1 MVFMEW
7 TIRCPNRFPLA
18 STPTPLQRM
27 ERLSQQAGVEILFKR
42 DDFTG
47 SELSGNK
54 VRKLEFILADAREKG
69 ADTVIT
75 CGGAQSNHCRA
86 TALAAVR
93 AGLSSLLLLRTD
105 DPDHPPAVSGN
116 ILLDGLAGAEMVW
129 ITPDQY
135 RSRDQ
140 IFEREARRLRGE
152 GRRPYL
158 IPEGGST
165 ALGAWGYVAGMAEL
179 VADLEHL
186 DGGDVKPATVV
197 SATGSGGTTAGL
209 ALGALL
215 SGADIRVVGVNV
227 CDDRDYF
234 VDIIDRI
241 CGEFL
246 QTYFAGEDAGA
257 PAYDILDGYVGRG
270 YALSRPEELAAIRD
284 LVRLEGVVLDP
295 VYTGK
300 AYFGMMAE
308 LEKNPRMFGDR
319 IVFIHTGGLFG
330 LFPIA
335 DQFAGRL

>member
-1 MVFMEW
+1 
-7 TIRCPNRFPLA
+7 
-18 STPTPLQRM
+18 M
-27 ERLSQQAGVEILFKR
+27 ERLSRQAGVAIFFKR

-54 VRKLEFILADAREKG
+54 VRKLEFLLADALAAG

-93 AGLSSLLLLRTD
+93 AGLSSLLLLRTG
-105 DPDHPPAVSGN
+105 DPAHPPELSGN
-116 ILLDGLAGAEMVW
+116 ILLDRMAGAEIIW

-135 RSRDQ
+135 RARDQ
-140 IFEREARRLRGE
+140 IFEREVQRLRNR
-152 GRRPYL
+152 GRRPVI

-165 ALGAWGYVAGMAEL
+165 ALGAWGYVAQMEEL
-179 VADLEHL
+179 AADLKRL
-186 DGGDVKPATVV
+186 DGDVVKPTTVIC
-197 SATGSGGTTAGL
+197 ATGSGGTTAGL
-209 ALGALL
+209 ALGARL
-215 SGADIRVVGVNV
+215 SGAAIRVAGVNV

-234 VDIIDRI
+234 VAIIDEI
-241 CGEFL
+241 CRQFNRAWLPE
-246 QTYFAGEDAGA
+246 TSAGV
-257 PAYDILDGYVGRG
+257 PPYDIVDGYVGRG
-270 YALSRPEELAAIRD
+270 YALSRPGELAVIRD

-300 AYFGMMAE
+300 AYIGMMAE
-308 LEKNPRMFGDR
+308 LAKNPKVFGDR

-335 DQFAGRL
+335 DQFADIV